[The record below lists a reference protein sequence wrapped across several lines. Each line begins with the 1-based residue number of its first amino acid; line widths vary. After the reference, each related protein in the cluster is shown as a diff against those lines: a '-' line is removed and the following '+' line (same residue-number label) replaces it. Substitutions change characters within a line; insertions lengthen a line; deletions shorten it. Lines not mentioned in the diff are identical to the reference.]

1 MNIKLHRYPMSEKSV
16 LYKLKTAFFGN
27 VKPEEL
33 LSLMQKFDMKIGAL
47 RTLAANAELQYLCT
61 ILYA

>member
-1 MNIKLHRYPMSEKSV
+1 MSEKLD
-16 LYKLKTAFFGN
+16 LYKLKTDFSGN

-47 RTLAANAELQYLCT
+47 RTLAANAELQYLCI